1 MSKKKAEAK
10 AEKLTVKDYEKL
22 GRELESLYQAGV
34 PSRRVFYRTAFIKGI
49 LTGMGGVL
57 GATVGIALLLW
68 ILSLFNT
75 VPFIVPITE
84 SIRSTVETQQ

>member
-1 MSKKKAEAK
+1 MTKKKDETK
-10 AEKLTVKDYEKL
+10 PEKLAAKDYEKL
-22 GRELESLYQAGV
+22 GRELESLYQASV
-34 PSRRVFYRTAFIKGI
+34 PSRRVFYRTSFIKGV

-68 ILSLFNT
+68 VLSLFNT
-75 VPFIVPITE
+75 VPFIGPITE